1 VLLWWDWRR
10 RDCLG
15 FDGRLLSFGCL
26 LPFPLST
33 ERCCQGFRG
42 ERLRPLL
49 GISWPGSQILSVF
62 AQLIEPS

>member
-49 GISWPGSQILSVF
+49 GISMARLPNTFGICSID
-62 AQLIEPS
+62 